1 MVWITTLTASKYC
14 NCTLNM
20 ENPYHLLASHHI
32 CESGV
37 FRIREDVVEGPHQKR
52 FTFSVAE
59 VKPGSSILPITEE
72 GDVFLIREYKYAI
85 GRTSTEVASGGMEEG
100 ESPLDAARREL
111 REELGFTAREW
122 VELGSIGPFTTQL
135 VSPNYQFLALG
146 LARVCQEPDEAEVL
160 ERVKLN
166 LDEAV
171 QMVMLGGITHAPSCT
186 LVLKAHL
193 WMKERL
199 RNQEQ

>member
-1 MVWITTLTASKYC
+1 M
-14 NCTLNM
+14 
-20 ENPYHLLASHHI
+20 
-32 CESGV
+32 
-37 FRIREDVVEGPHQKR
+37 
-52 FTFSVAE
+52 
-59 VKPGSSILPITEE
+59 
-72 GDVFLIREYKYAI
+72 
-85 GRTSTEVASGGMEEG
+85 
-100 ESPLDAARREL
+100 
-111 REELGFTAREW
+111 
-122 VELGSIGPFTTQL
+122 ELGSIDPFTTQL

-171 QMVMLGGITHAPSCT
+171 QMVMLGDITHAPSCT

-199 RNQEQ
+199 RNQE